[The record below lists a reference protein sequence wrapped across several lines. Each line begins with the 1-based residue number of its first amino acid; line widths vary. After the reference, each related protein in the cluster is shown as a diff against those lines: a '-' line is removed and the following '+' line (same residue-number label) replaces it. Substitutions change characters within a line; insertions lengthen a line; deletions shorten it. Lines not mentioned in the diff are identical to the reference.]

1 MGVDSLAVFASP
13 LWAQAPQKG
22 KLAPKLRI
30 VIPAMA
36 RSSLDDAGRALGD
49 ALTIAGVCDEVEY
62 ENRDGRGGTAGLA
75 YYADKYSR
83 DPNTLLMGDSSLV
96 GAIALHKP
104 VVDLNRVLPVA
115 RLASDYL
122 VLVVAAASPLKTVA
136 EVSER
141 LRNNV
146 KQMPIAIGA
155 LGGVEHV
162 FAGLLAKS
170 AGTSADDV
178 MYQLFARRFEMV
190 DAVLSGKARAAISGF
205 STFNADIASGKLR
218 AIGVSSRRSAYGLK
232 SMREQ
237 GMDVDMTNWRAAF
250 TGREVPPARQ
260 AEMVEAFRTVASGDS
275 WKKSLKDAY
284 WEPSWLVGPDLA
296 GFIDIDMKTALLMT
310 QLLKLKA

>member
-1 MGVDSLAVFASP
+1 MLNIKRRGILVRFAAVGATATGGVSLP
-13 LWAQAPQKG
+13 LWAKAPKTV

-30 VIPAMA
+30 VIPTIA
-36 RSSLDDAGRALGD
+36 RGSLNDARRALGD
-49 ALTIAGVCDEVEY
+49 SLTIAGVCDEVEY

-83 DPNTLLMGDSSLV
+83 DPNTLLMGDRSLV
-96 GAIALHKP
+96 SASALHKP

-122 VLVVAAASPLKTVA
+122 VLVVAAASPLKMVA

-218 AIGVSSRRSAYGLK
+218 AVGVSSRRSAYLWLQIHA
-232 SMREQ
+232 RE
-237 GMDVDMTNWRAAF
+237 GH
-250 TGREVPPARQ
+250 GC
-260 AEMVEAFRTVASGDS
+260 
-275 WKKSLKDAY
+275 
-284 WEPSWLVGPDLA
+284 
-296 GFIDIDMKTALLMT
+296 
-310 QLLKLKA
+310 